1 MPIAIAAPPLALAM
15 PSLPIWIV
23 PKSDPSIRPCD
34 RHAASQNALWCV
46 CRHDAKNLD
55 RFKSMPTSRAAAKR
69 VTVSDIAAGCGVS
82 RATVSLVLRESP
94 LVHVDTRARVQAEI
108 VRQGYVYH
116 RGAAN
121 LRRRASNA
129 VALVLN
135 DLSNPFFAEFA
146 GGADAVLAE
155 AGYVML
161 LGSTGES
168 PERQQAVLAS
178 LIQHDP
184 AAVILSPAE
193 HSDPARLHQ
202 VLGTRTPVLVFNR
215 ALADGDTPGDGP
227 GSGWDFLALDNRH
240 GTRIA
245 TEHLLAQGHRA
256 IAFFGGHRD
265 SSSCRERRAGY
276 RDALEAAGIAP
287 DPQWLVECAPT
298 RLEAARHAGA
308 LFARDPAPTA
318 AVCYN
323 DAVALGLM
331 SGLAALGRQ
340 AGRDFA
346 VVGFDDIP
354 EAAVSTPPLSTIAVA
369 PRERGMQAAR
379 LVLARLRGDGG
390 IASTT
395 VAPAELRVRASSLV
409 APPSANGVPA

>member
-1 MPIAIAAPPLALAM
+1 
-15 PSLPIWIV
+15 
-23 PKSDPSIRPCD
+23 
-34 RHAASQNALWCV
+34 
-46 CRHDAKNLD
+46 
-55 RFKSMPTSRAAAKR
+55 MPTALPRSANRR

-82 RATVSLVLRESP
+82 RATVSLVLRGSP
-94 LVHVDTRARVQAEI
+94 LVHTDTRARVQAEI

-129 VALVLN
+129 VALVVN

-146 GGADAVLAE
+146 GGVDTALAE
-155 AGYVML
+155 AGYVLL

-168 PERQQAVLAS
+168 PTRQQAVLVS
-178 LIQHDP
+178 LMEHDP
-184 AAVILSPAE
+184 AAIILSPAE
-193 HSDPARLHQ
+193 HSDPALLHR
-202 VLGTRTPVLVFNR
+202 VLGARTPVLVFNR
-215 ALADGDTPGDGP
+215 ALASDTP
-227 GSGWDFLALDNRH
+227 GSGWDFLALDNRN
-240 GTRIA
+240 GARAA

-265 SSSCRERRAGY
+265 SSSCGERRAGY
-276 RDALEAAGIAP
+276 RDALAAAGIAA
-287 DPQWLVECAPT
+287 DPAWCVECAPT
-298 RLEAARHAGA
+298 RMEAARETAA

-323 DAVALGLM
+323 DAVALGLI
-331 SGLAALGRQ
+331 SGLEARGRR

-369 PRERGMQAAR
+369 PRDCGLRAAR
-379 LVLARLRGDGG
+379 MVLAHLRGER
-390 IASTT
+390 AAPSTEI
-395 VAPAELRVRASSLV
+395 APAKLRIRASSLV
-409 APPSANGVPA
+409 SPSTLAGVRA

>member
-1 MPIAIAAPPLALAM
+1 MRFNWNDPNA
-15 PSLPIWIV
+15 V
-23 PKSDPSIRPCD
+23 PKDPV
-34 RHAASQNALWCV
+34 Q
-46 CRHDAKNLD
+46 
-55 RFKSMPTSRAAAKR
+55 AKR
-69 VTVSDIAAGCGVS
+69 ITVSDIAAGCGVS
-82 RATVSLVLRESP
+82 RATVSLVLRKSP
-94 LVHVDTRARVQAEI
+94 LVHAVTRARVQAEI

-116 RGAAN
+116 RGAAS

-146 GGADAVLAE
+146 GGVDVVLAE

-178 LIQHDP
+178 LIEHDP

-193 HSDPARLHQ
+193 HSDPVRLHR

-215 ALADGDTPGDGP
+215 ALGDAAP

-240 GTRIA
+240 GARAA

-265 SSSCRERRAGY
+265 SSSCGERRTGY
-276 RDALEAAGIAP
+276 RDALADAGIVP

-298 RLEAARHAGA
+298 RLEATRQAGA
-308 LFARDPAPTA
+308 LFVRDPAPTA

-331 SGLAALGRQ
+331 GGLVARGRQ

-369 PRERGMQAAR
+369 PRECGMQAAR
-379 LVLARLRGDGG
+379 LVLARLRGEADSGH
-390 IASTT
+390 TT
-395 VAPAELRVRASSLV
+395 VAPAHLVVRASSQV
-409 APPSANGVPA
+409 APMDGVRA

>member
-1 MPIAIAAPPLALAM
+1 M
-15 PSLPIWIV
+15 
-23 PKSDPSIRPCD
+23 
-34 RHAASQNALWCV
+34 
-46 CRHDAKNLD
+46 
-55 RFKSMPTSRAAAKR
+55 
-69 VTVSDIAAGCGVS
+69 SDIAAGCGVS
-82 RATVSLVLRESP
+82 RATVSLVLRDSP
-94 LVHVDTRARVQAEI
+94 LVHATTRARVQAEI
-108 VRQGYVYH
+108 ARQGYVYH
-116 RGAAN
+116 RGAAS
-121 LRRRASNA
+121 LRRRSSNA

-146 GGADAVLAE
+146 AGVDAALAE

-168 PERQQAVLAS
+168 PERQHAVLGS
-178 LIQHDP
+178 LVEHDP

-193 HSDPARLHQ
+193 HSDPSRLHR
-202 VLGTRTPVLVFNR
+202 VIGARTPVLVFNR
-215 ALADGDTPGDGP
+215 ALGDGERTD
-227 GSGWDFLALDNRH
+227 GASGGGWDFLALDNRR
-240 GTRIA
+240 GARIA

-265 SSSCRERRAGY
+265 SSSCDERRAGY
-276 RDALEAAGIAP
+276 RAALEAAGVAI

-298 RLEAARHAGA
+298 RLEAARQAGA

-323 DAVALGLM
+323 DAVALGLV
-331 SGLAALGRQ
+331 SGLSARGRQ

-379 LVLARLRGDGG
+379 LVLARVRGEAGPG
-390 IASTT
+390 RTT
-395 VAPAELRVRASSLV
+395 VAPARLVVRASSLV
-409 APPSANGVPA
+409 AITDTARA